1 MTWSVKAFATSFML
15 LLGAVDV
22 LLVLN
27 ILRVLSPVIISS
39 GDFSEKPQKGMDW
52 ESFQSPERGESRL
65 SNLSQ
70 PVQQVGAPLP
80 PAYSSNASSMEGS
93 MGGLPAFAPPQTRSL
108 THNKLPTS
116 FGSNSSLGLLLPE
129 ATFQRPLTSNT
140 LASKFSLLRT
150 PPGPSNIRT
159 SAFEPPFAAY
169 APRINVHVAR
179 TSPLISGFIT
189 PIDELNDQI
198 SVPVPVAQTHG
209 RRNDSVDSGHSTNL
223 APPPRRNRSPVEY
236 LPLSPEV
243 DAPVPW
249 APLTPAAGDAPAS
262 FRKGKTQSKSHES
275 LYSLYLHRS
284 PSAVDGERRFEPVPV
299 RPQPQRT
306 SARGSALG
314 TADGWR
320 RMPSLTALGVKR
332 STSGLARAVGVVA
345 AKPALQKGYDYI

>member
-1 MTWSVKAFATSFML
+1 MTWPAKAFATSFTL

-27 ILRVLSPVIISS
+27 ILRVLSPVIIAS
-39 GDFSEKPQKGMDW
+39 GDFSEKPQRALDW

-65 SNLSQ
+65 SGLSQ
-70 PVQQVGAPLP
+70 PAQQVGAPLP
-80 PAYSSNASSMEGS
+80 LAYSPNASLMEGS
-93 MGGLPAFAPPQTRSL
+93 MRGLPAFAPPQTGSL

-116 FGSNSSLGLLLPE
+116 FGSNSSSGLLLSE
-129 ATFQRPLTSNT
+129 ATFRRPLTSNT
-140 LASKFSLLRT
+140 LASEFSLLRI
-150 PPGPSNIRT
+150 PPSNIRT

-169 APRINVHVAR
+169 APPINVHVAR
-179 TSPLISGFIT
+179 TSPSVSESIT

-198 SVPVPVAQTHG
+198 SVPSPVAQMHG
-209 RRNDSVDSGHSTNL
+209 RRNGSVDSGHSTNL

-236 LPLSPEV
+236 LPLSPKADV
-243 DAPVPW
+243 PAPW

-284 PSAVDGERRFEPVPV
+284 PSAVDGECRFEPVPV
-299 RPQPQRT
+299 RPQRQRT

-314 TADGWR
+314 AAEGWR

-332 STSGLARAVGVVA
+332 STSGLAPVVGVAA